1 MADEA
6 QVHAVLTALTEG
18 PMTADRVAVST
29 GLPEDAATKV
39 LQHLVSAVQVA
50 VVPQSEGLPKYQLT
64 PNGVTRLEVTN
75 RLTVAKKVDLGEA
88 LDALQAGQ
96 RKGRLAEQ
104 REAQRNERPQD
115 RPQDQQ
121 PPGAAT
127 GLWSFLTSFWTSSRK
142 EPPR

>member
-18 PMTADRVAVST
+18 PMTADRVSVST
-29 GLPEDAATKV
+29 GLSEDGATKV
-39 LQHLVSAVQVA
+39 LEHLVSAVQVA

-64 PNGVTRLEVTN
+64 PNGVSRLEITN
-75 RLTVAKKVDLGEA
+75 RLTVAKKVDFGEA

-96 RKGRLAEQ
+96 RKAQQAE
-104 REAQRNERPQD
+104 QRNERPQD

-121 PPGAAT
+121 PAGSAT
-127 GLWSFLTSFWTSSRK
+127 GIWSFFTSFWTSQRK